1 MSNPRR
7 RVLES
12 AARAEKKEKMKPT
25 KPYVENGF
33 YCEPQNGPQFY
44 PLLKLDDEVLNVYSI
59 CVHDD
64 DWTYERRV
72 GYGVDPY
79 YVHGSQKKQTFGI
92 FTKYIF
98 MGYVKD
104 TDEILFLCP
113 NGKIYPLP
121 SSYANRFY
129 RIVPI
134 SQ

>member
-12 AARAEKKEKMKPT
+12 AARAEKKEKMNPT

-33 YCEPQNGPQFY
+33 YFEPRNGPQFY
-44 PLLKLDDEVLNVYSI
+44 ALLKLDDQVLNVYSI
-59 CVHDD
+59 CTHDD
-64 DWTYERRV
+64 DWIYEKRR
-72 GYGVDPY
+72 GMQDNL
-79 YVHGSQKKQTFGI
+79 YVHGSPKTQTFEL
-92 FTKYIF
+92 FSKYIF

-104 TDEILFLCP
+104 TEEILFLCP

-121 SSYANRFY
+121 SYYAKRFY